1 MPARRA
7 NVEGFTEPAEGSASG
22 GRIKV
27 DVGLAPGVATGIGSL
42 PHRDLDAAVEFVL
55 RTAPQ
60 LPYVPTL
67 PRLHPAEG
75 MLAQVA
81 VGVPGVA
88 IDDAGG
94 LVIRPDSVR
103 PSVTADLDHPAF
115 GGLRAF
121 LGTAAGRHGAVKWQ
135 ITGPLTFGVALAA
148 GGVDPDLAF
157 DVAGQAV
164 AVHGA
169 AIAAALHAAMP
180 ECEQTVFLDEPS
192 FASVMEPDF
201 PLAPDIAIDLVSGS
215 LAQLQGS
222 AKVGVHCCGAGDWAA
237 ILATGPSVLS
247 LPVQPGLV
255 RVTGYISSFLEGG
268 GRIAWGVVPTDSPV
282 GVSPDRYWESLV
294 RLWCELVQ
302 AGCDAVALRTQALVT
317 PACGLAL
324 HDEAQAERIAE
335 LVQRVAE
342 RVHGQ
347 AVATR
352 LSLGA

>member
-1 MPARRA
+1 M
-7 NVEGFTEPAEGSASG
+7 
-22 GRIKV
+22 V
-27 DVGLAPGVATGIGSL
+27 DVGLPPGVATGIGSL
-42 PHRDLDAAVEFVL
+42 PHRELGAAVDFVL

-67 PRLHPAEG
+67 PSLHPAEG

-81 VGVPGVA
+81 VGVRGVD
-88 IDDAGG
+88 IDDVGR
-94 LVIRPDSVR
+94 LVIRPGAVR
-103 PSVTADLDHPAF
+103 LGAISADLDHPAY

-121 LGTAAGRHGAVKWQ
+121 LDAARGRRGEVKWQ
-135 ITGPLTFGVALAA
+135 ITGPLTFGVALVA
-148 GGVDPDLAF
+148 GGVDAELAF
-157 DVAGQAV
+157 EVAGQAV

-169 AIAAALHAAMP
+169 AIAAVLRDAMP
-180 ECEQTVFLDEPS
+180 ECAQTVFLDEPS

-215 LAQLQGS
+215 LAQLQSS
-222 AKVGVHCCGAGDWAA
+222 ATVGVHCCGAGDWAA
-237 ILATGPSVLS
+237 ILATGPAVLS
-247 LPVQPGLV
+247 LPVQPGLA
-255 RVTGYISSFLEGG
+255 RFSGYLSSFLEGG

-282 GVSPDRYWESLV
+282 GVSPDRYWENLV
-294 RLWCELVQ
+294 KLWCELVQ

-335 LVQRVAE
+335 LVQRVAD